1 MSEYLDVS
9 FAGNTSEECFGFS
22 PAAMQVACSAQL
34 LNITDPPSI
43 YSWEEDSFLWEP
55 VTCMLANVTY
65 SNRIDLADNFNWC
78 SVPLKGSDAFL
89 FVSLALVTAA
99 ALFGKLSAVW
109 VLISGGVIGAIN
121 NYANLL
127 QVSNSISIWL
137 GISPPDL
144 FFYALWVH
152 ILTLAF
158 VMVILSAIILT
169 PIILFGLGFASRGFT
184 WVHGALF
191 AAMIA
196 STDALAATAILK
208 AGGGPEKLVVLME
221 GEALLN
227 DASAITLFEV
237 FMHILEDHPT
247 AEHMPTV
254 WSAIP
259 TIIEE
264 ILKLAS
270 IGAGVGLGMSIA
282 TGYLLRWLRWR
293 GAKPAVE
300 ITVILAV
307 AYMSFYGSGV
317 ISVVVFGL
325 WGNYTSNSIDILGGN
340 AWSYAAIPLIYVFM
354 LLIRTGCLA
363 LFNISVFAW
372 IRERLGWT
380 EVLFTGWSG
389 LRGSI
394 SLIMTADFI
403 AHSVTVCA
411 GAPTY
416 LSCAYVLADRVNSD
430 IAIWTASFVVLT
442 LVINAPSISL
452 MMRWLKLDRITPEK
466 QAMRAKAK
474 RALMRFTGA
483 AIGTLREDDEEF
495 LQGANWQAVGR
506 YVDVSDAL
514 KKFDPPLPPAQAWAI
529 SAAAPPGSKQ
539 SLPGGEADAKGGEAT
554 LARKSVGQSVS
565 EALRVP
571 LSPFMSTQRDG
582 GTSDGGAE
590 TDASRRSGSRFRN
603 VFRPSTAHAQLGQT
617 SEETRE
623 RAGRSRQRRQR
634 DAAGRPFTSGAGFD
648 SDKESSSSDAGES
661 DSSGYRSDA
670 SSGAGGGK
678 GGAPAGTTS
687 HGAALHALFDDS
699 DSDALEGLV
708 EECPFIQAKQP
719 RQPHNS
725 AEEQREQVPAADAP
739 ASEQGDIEMGLR
751 STAAAVEALTGAAAE
766 AGAAAA
772 TGFLAAAIASV
783 AAAGGLTGQ
792 EATPAGGTSAVPS
805 PTAALAPASAA
816 AAADGDHEQSA
827 EGLAFIRQRQQSQR
841 QRRPALGSIFG
852 VAESDAA
859 QQAAP
864 PDSPVGLS
872 GSGLPRAS
880 SLRAIAENQP
890 ELPGQAGAWHQ
901 QVPAPDS
908 HATSAHGSEAGGGG
922 DHELYSSSLPAAVG
936 QQLKQQLRMHQLQQA
951 SPDATATTA
960 PGDSNS
966 DTATAGTDSNAG
978 LQRGGGGSADDL
990 YYSSMPAAAGRQ
1002 MALQLQQELQAGIKR
1017 PPTAEG
1023 PAAVAEP
1030 RVSLAGGTSAAAAG
1044 VPASDD
1050 QSVGYYSSVPAAVG
1064 RQMALQL
1071 KQEQLKEGQAQ
1082 QEPPTAALAAAATSR
1097 DESHG
1102 RPPLSP
1108 PDNEH
1113 SSAAYY
1119 SSVPAAVGR
1128 RMAEQLKQEQLKQ
1141 EEQQASPIAAAAATG
1156 SLQEATGQP
1165 GASGLTQEAA
1175 ADYYS
1180 SLPAAAGRTLQLQ
1193 LRQQL
1198 AGAEQQPSPAT
1209 EAEAGG
1215 REPSKQPAAAAAAAA
1230 GRHVSARRLARQA
1243 SPAQQLQQKQQR
1255 GWEEYHRTVTG
1266 AAGPSLAA
1274 ELQRQLAQNRAAT
1287 AAEGAMAPAP
1297 LLALPE
1303 HDLLGRRV
1311 SSSSSAAEPTSV
1323 AWEKGPTLGGDVF
1336 ARVPLSARSAY
1347 NRPSPMDPSR
1357 HALHPA
1363 AGGLASLIPGP
1374 TSVSASLQ
1382 MRRER
1387 AMDRSRKPGDGSGS
1401 SRASISLAP
1410 SGTSADGPFLRT
1422 SSGVQGGLTTRS
1434 VDMPADRDT
1443 SWQHKPVRAARVL
1456 TRTSPGLTSINSM
1469 PPAVPAGSEGIAS
1482 GDPFLGPAVGMAP
1495 QSLPQAHSSAAPS
1508 SAGGGAKGV
1517 RAQAALARFSMAGS
1531 AGSSMH
1537 GASAYETAAAAAVAA
1552 AGGPAAFVPSGSG
1565 NHHFSDGVL
1574 SEMRSRLIAGL
1585 KRYFHAKRLE
1595 GLLSVQ
1601 GLRILEYACDYA
1613 AEHTLQSLSVWK
1625 LLEKEIAG
1633 NLTTRIMAR
1642 CLMLLARGWRSSPRW
1657 LQIVT
1662 SWPVKKVS
1670 GFLRRLLGQR
1680 MLVSCEVAVEYY
1692 LSMVHSPQIQWLQQA
1707 DEAWPLQQEVEAEVD
1722 AAYKFIIDREI
1733 EAPDRFQAIQSYR
1746 AAMAV
1751 LRQQLT
1757 FVHEL
1762 FESGMVDEGE
1772 KDDMVAP
1779 LDKRMRHLEITG
1791 PVWKPPRPRAVL
1803 RSLPFMQ
1810 PLPEEMF
1817 RVILRAGSI
1826 KEQKTGVAFWS
1837 SSNLPAVSGL
1847 ESGPGVYVVLSGV
1860 IRRLHQHLDGT
1871 VKEYFQGTGG
1881 VVGSLLALTGTRL
1894 PGNETAVAEGNTLG
1908 KGPTLFHV
1916 PQSAVFEVLQ
1926 REAAG
1931 SKPAAMLHLQLL
1943 RGAAAYVCE
1952 SCESDV
1958 VHALHLHLLQ
1968 LAVARMLR
1976 SRKSRPSRHF
1986 SGLAGGGA
1994 PTATSMPRVST
2005 ESGVEQQQQQQQR
2018 EQPKASPVM
2027 QRKSVSG
2034 EQELGLRRTSSLSRL
2049 SSWQL
2054 QQQRNSG
2061 AAAMATQREGDVEE
2075 VGPLRRQASMSSQ
2088 LARQAMP
2095 APGGLGLRHAKSF
2108 GGHLAELMQQIAT
2121 EEFEQMEAREQHM
2134 GKVDEGDE
2142 DEASLASPNPSG
2154 STGAGLG
2161 LRGNSSH
2168 DLQTTAAADGT
2179 PSGVPQPPLPAS
2191 NGHAAAHDSQQFG
2204 VPEQAY
2210 SDTVT
2215 VAAMKAASKSM
2226 RQSARA
2232 AERRAPQYAVEVLA
2246 EFKRG
2251 ITSGILLR
2259 LPAGQTFRQTTHAVL
2274 LRGQLHAV
2282 GPPLAA
2288 DNISPAS
2295 SAQHSKEQLS
2305 NSRLDAAFSGGTGS
2319 KSPHRSSSTREVDWE
2334 AGLAKMAAAAAC
2346 PAAPQLLPWLCNP
2359 RYRCNSGAR
2368 LPTEQLWQA
2377 GPGGAQLLVCLTD
2390 GGEVP
2395 DGVQEAEA
2403 SAAAAA
2409 ADAAPAVAAPGV
2421 ELGRPSVVA
2430 HPLDLPSASSSQR
2443 GQGVEGAMRAA
2454 GESAVRSATRV
2465 ASIAAAP
2472 AAMATN
2478 SLMNFMPWQHR
2489 YSRSSTATSSEAG
2502 TNASAADNSVPGS
2515 DSNVSAFRRGNVVV
2529 SLERLA
2535 SRRSDGLGRSVSSA
2549 R

>member
-1 MSEYLDVS
+1 MAEYLDVS
-9 FAGNTSEECFGFS
+9 YAGYTADQCLALTPPN
-22 PAAMQVACSAQL
+22 AQVACSAQL
-34 LNITDPPSI
+34 LNVTDPPSI
-43 YSWEEDSFLWEP
+43 YSWDEYAFLWEG
-55 VTCMLANVTY
+55 VTCMLSNVTY
-65 SNRIDLADNFNWC
+65 TNRVDIPDNFNWC
-78 SVPLKGSDAFL
+78 TVPLKGSDAFL
-89 FVSLALVTAA
+89 FASLALIFAGC
-99 ALFGKLSAVW
+99 LFGKLAVVW
-109 VLISGGVIGAIN
+109 VLIAGGALGAVN

-144 FFYALWVH
+144 FFYAFIPPLAVDSAIRLDFFLFSKLWMHV
-152 ILTLAF
+152 LLLAF
-158 VMVILSAIILT
+158 VMVILSAAVLT
-169 PIILFGLGFASRGFT
+169 PFILFVLGFASRGFT

-208 AGGGPEKLVVLME
+208 AGGGPDKLVALME
-221 GEALLN
+221 AEALLN

-237 FMHILEDHPT
+237 FLKILMDHPGDT
-247 AEHMPTV
+247 PMPSV

-259 TIIEE
+259 GVITDT
-264 ILKLAS
+264 LRLAA

-293 GAKPAVE
+293 GARASIEFTIV
-300 ITVILAV
+300 LAV
-307 AYMSFYGSGV
+307 SYLSFYVANSPAMGSGV
-317 ISVVVFGL
+317 IAVVVFGL
-325 WGNYTSNSIDILGGN
+325 WGNYTSKWGMLASTEDSGAFDAFWETLSFASNGLVFFWTGIASVNFFIRSVNILGGN
-340 AWSYAAIPLIYVFM
+340 AWSYGAVPLIFIFM
-354 LLIRTGCLA
+354 LFVRTGCLA

-380 EVLFTGWSG
+380 EVVFTGWCG
-389 LRGSI
+389 LRGSV
-394 SLIMTADFI
+394 SLIMIADFI
-403 AHSVTVCA
+403 SNTALLQGDTTNPDDPSRER
-411 GAPTY
+411 
-416 LSCAYVLADRVNSD
+416 DRVNSD
-430 IAIWTASFVVLT
+430 ISVWTASFVLLT
-442 LVINAPSISL
+442 LVINAPSIGL
-452 MMRWLKLDRITPEK
+452 MLRWLKLDRITPEK

-483 AIGTLREDDEEF
+483 AIGSLREDDEQF

-506 YVDVSDAL
+506 YVDVSDEL
-514 KKFDPPLPPAQAWAI
+514 KKFDPPLPPAQASAI
-529 SAAAPPGSKQ
+529 SSAASPGSKQ
-539 SLPGGEADAKGGEAT
+539 RLPGGETDAKGGKAT
-554 LARKSVGQSVS
+554 LSRKSVGQSVS

-582 GTSDGGAE
+582 DTSDGGAE
-590 TDASRRSGSRFRN
+590 TDASRRSGGRFRN

-661 DSSGYRSDA
+661 DSSGYRSNA
-670 SSGAGGGK
+670 SSNAGGGK
-678 GGAPAGTTS
+678 AGAPAGTIS

-719 RQPHNS
+719 RLATQQPPS
-725 AEEQREQVPAADAP
+725 SMAEQQEQVPTADAR
-739 ASEQGDIEMGLR
+739 ASKGSDIEMGLHP
-751 STAAAVEALTGAAAE
+751 TAAAVEASAGAAAE

-772 TGFLAAAIASV
+772 TGVLATAKAPV

-792 EATPAGGTSAVPS
+792 QAPPAGGSSAGWAPAGA
-805 PTAALAPASAA
+805 PAPASP
-816 AAADGDHEQSA
+816 AAADGDQEQSA
-827 EGLAFIRQRQQSQR
+827 EGLAFIRQWQQSQR

-852 VAESDAA
+852 AAESDA
-859 QQAAP
+859 
-864 PDSPVGLS
+864 
-872 GSGLPRAS
+872 
-880 SLRAIAENQP
+880 
-890 ELPGQAGAWHQ
+890 
-901 QVPAPDS
+901 
-908 HATSAHGSEAGGGG
+908 T
-922 DHELYSSSLPAAVG
+922 
-936 QQLKQQLRMHQLQQA
+936 
-951 SPDATATTA
+951 
-960 PGDSNS
+960 
-966 DTATAGTDSNAG
+966 NAG

-990 YYSSMPAAAGRQ
+990 YYSSMPATAGRQ
-1002 MALQLQQELQAGIKR
+1002 MALQLQQELQAGINR
-1017 PPTAEG
+1017 PPAAEG
-1023 PAAVAEP
+1023 PAAVTEP

-1044 VPASDD
+1044 VPASED
-1050 QSVGYYSSVPAAVG
+1050 QTFGYYSSVPAAVG

-1071 KQEQLKEGQAQ
+1071 KQEQLKQ
-1082 QEPPTAALAAAATSR
+1082 
-1097 DESHG
+1097 
-1102 RPPLSP
+1102 
-1108 PDNEH
+1108 
-1113 SSAAYY
+1113 
-1119 SSVPAAVGR
+1119 
-1128 RMAEQLKQEQLKQ
+1128 EQLKQEQLKQ
-1141 EEQQASPIAAAAATG
+1141 QEDQQAPPSAAAAATG

-1165 GASGLTQEAA
+1165 GAGGGIEEAA

-1193 LRQQL
+1193 LQQQL
-1198 AGAEQQPSPAT
+1198 ATAKQQPTLPAEI
-1209 EAEAGG
+1209 EADSITI
-1215 REPSKQPAAAAAAAA
+1215 EPSKQPAAAPAA

-1274 ELQRQLAQNRAAT
+1274 ELQRQLAHNRAAT
-1287 AAEGAMAPAP
+1287 AA
-1297 LLALPE
+1297 
-1303 HDLLGRRV
+1303 
-1311 SSSSSAAEPTSV
+1311 
-1323 AWEKGPTLGGDVF
+1323 
-1336 ARVPLSARSAY
+1336 
-1347 NRPSPMDPSR
+1347 
-1357 HALHPA
+1357 
-1363 AGGLASLIPGP
+1363 AG
-1374 TSVSASLQ
+1374 
-1382 MRRER
+1382 
-1387 AMDRSRKPGDGSGS
+1387 
-1401 SRASISLAP
+1401 
-1410 SGTSADGPFLRT
+1410 ADGASLRT
-1422 SSGVQGGLTTRS
+1422 SSGVPGGLTRRS
-1434 VDMPADRDT
+1434 VDMPAARDT

-1469 PPAVPAGSEGIAS
+1469 PPAVPADSEGIAS
-1482 GDPFLGPAVGMAP
+1482 GDPFGGPAAGVAP
-1495 QSLPQAHSSAAPS
+1495 LSLPQAHSSAAPS

-1517 RAQAALARFSMAGS
+1517 RVQAALARFSMAGS
-1531 AGSSMH
+1531 AGSPMH
-1537 GASAYETAAAAAVAA
+1537 GASAYETAAS
-1552 AGGPAAFVPSGSG
+1552 VPTGSG
-1565 NHHFSDGVL
+1565 NHFSAGVL
-1574 SEMRSRLIAGL
+1574 REMRSRLIAGL
-1585 KRYFHAKRLE
+1585 KRYYHAKRLE

-1613 AEHTLQSLSVWK
+1613 AEHTVQPLSVWK
-1625 LLEKEIAG
+1625 LLEREVAG
-1633 NLTTRIMAR
+1633 NQTTRIMAR
-1642 CLMLLARGWRSSPRW
+1642 CLVLLARGWRSSPRW
-1657 LQIVT
+1657 LQAVT

-1762 FESGMVDEGE
+1762 YESGMVDEGE
-1772 KDDMVAP
+1772 KDDIEAP

-1826 KEQKTGVAFWS
+1826 KEQKMGVAFWS

-1926 REAAG
+1926 RKAAG

-1976 SRKSRPSRHF
+1976 SRKGRPSRHIN
-1986 SGLAGGGA
+1986 SLASRGA
-1994 PTATSMPRVST
+1994 PTTASMPCVST
-2005 ESGVEQQQQQQQR
+2005 DPVLGQQQQQQQQR
-2018 EQPKASPVM
+2018 NALFCLQ
-2027 QRKSVSG
+2027 QKSVSG
-2034 EQELGLRRTSSLSRL
+2034 EFDLALRRHSALARG
-2049 SSWQL
+2049 SSWQF
-2054 QQQRNSG
+2054 QQQRKMG
-2061 AAAMATQREGDVEE
+2061 AASMLTQREEE
-2075 VGPLRRQASMSSQ
+2075 ELLPLHRQTSVGPGVR
-2088 LARQAMP
+2088 
-2095 APGGLGLRHAKSF
+2095 GIKGF
-2108 GGHLAELMQQIAT
+2108 GGHMADVMQQIAAQ
-2121 EEFEQMEAREQHM
+2121 EFEQLEAREQHM
-2134 GKVDEGDE
+2134 GKVDESDE
-2142 DEASLASPNPSG
+2142 DDGSLASPNPSG

-2161 LRGNSSH
+2161 RSGNSSN

-2179 PSGVPQPPLPAS
+2179 TSGVFHPPLPAR

-2210 SDTVT
+2210 SDTAS

-2232 AERRAPQYAVEVLA
+2232 AERSAPQYAVEVLA
-2246 EFKRG
+2246 EFRRG
-2251 ITSGILLR
+2251 VTSGVLLR
-2259 LPAGQTFRQTTHAVL
+2259 LPAGLAFRQTTHAVL
-2274 LRGQLHAV
+2274 LRGQLLAV

-2288 DNISPAS
+2288 DDISPAS
-2295 SAQHSKEQLS
+2295 SAQHPKEQLS
-2305 NSRLDAAFSGGTGS
+2305 NSRLDEAFSGGNGS

-2368 LPTEQLWQA
+2368 LPAEQLWQA
-2377 GPGGAQLLVCLTD
+2377 GRGGAQLLVCLTD
-2390 GGEVP
+2390 AGEVP
-2395 DGVQEAEA
+2395 DGVEEAEA
-2403 SAAAAA
+2403 SAAA
-2409 ADAAPAVAAPGV
+2409 DAAPAAAAPDV
-2421 ELGRPSVVA
+2421 ELGRPSVEA

-2454 GESAVRSATRV
+2454 GESAVRSATQV

-2472 AAMATN
+2472 AAAVPSGLR
-2478 SLMNFMPWQHR
+2478 SLMPWQHR
-2489 YSRSSTATSSEAG
+2489 YSRGSTARTGSEAG
-2502 TNASAADNSVPGS
+2502 AGALGTDTSIGAAGNGS
-2515 DSNVSAFRRGNVVV
+2515 DGSGSGAGSNAAQLADLR
-2529 SLERLA
+2529 LPLDRLA
-2535 SRRSDGLGRSVSSA
+2535 GRRNNSSGRSFNGFAS
-2549 R
+2549 

>member
-1 MSEYLDVS
+1 MAEYLDVS
-9 FAGNTSEECFGFS
+9 YAGYTADQCLALTPPN
-22 PAAMQVACSAQL
+22 AQVACSAQL
-34 LNITDPPSI
+34 LNVTDPPSI
-43 YSWEEDSFLWEP
+43 YSWDEYAFLWEG
-55 VTCMLANVTY
+55 VTCMLSNVTY
-65 SNRIDLADNFNWC
+65 TNRVDIPDNFNWC
-78 SVPLKGSDAFL
+78 TVPLKGSDAFL
-89 FVSLALVTAA
+89 FASLALIFAGC
-99 ALFGKLSAVW
+99 LFGKLAVVW
-109 VLISGGVIGAIN
+109 VLIAGGALGAVN

-144 FFYALWVH
+144 FFYALWMHV
-152 ILTLAF
+152 LLLAF
-158 VMVILSAIILT
+158 VMVILSAAVLT
-169 PIILFGLGFASRGFT
+169 PFILFVLGFASRGFT

-208 AGGGPEKLVVLME
+208 AGGGPDKLVALME
-221 GEALLN
+221 AEALLN

-237 FMHILEDHPT
+237 FLKILMDHPGDT
-247 AEHMPTV
+247 PMPSV

-259 TIIEE
+259 GVITDT
-264 ILKLAS
+264 LRLAA

-293 GAKPAVE
+293 GARASIEFTIV
-300 ITVILAV
+300 LAV
-307 AYMSFYGSGV
+307 SYLSFYVANSPAMGSGV
-317 ISVVVFGL
+317 IAVVVFGL
-325 WGNYTSNSIDILGGN
+325 WGNYTSKWGMLASTEDSGAFDAFWETLSFASNGLVFFWTGIASVNFFIRSVNILGGN
-340 AWSYAAIPLIYVFM
+340 AWSYGAVPLIFIFM
-354 LLIRTGCLA
+354 LFVRTGCLA

-380 EVLFTGWSG
+380 EVVFTGWCG
-389 LRGSI
+389 LRGSV
-394 SLIMTADFI
+394 SLIMIADFI
-403 AHSVTVCA
+403 SNTALLQGDTTNPDDPSRER
-411 GAPTY
+411 
-416 LSCAYVLADRVNSD
+416 DRVNSD
-430 IAIWTASFVVLT
+430 ISVWTASFVLLT
-442 LVINAPSISL
+442 LVINAPSIGL
-452 MMRWLKLDRITPEK
+452 MLRWLKLDRITPEK

-483 AIGTLREDDEEF
+483 AIGSLREDDEQF

-506 YVDVSDAL
+506 YVDVSDEL

-529 SAAAPPGSKQ
+529 SAAASPGSKQ
-539 SLPGGEADAKGGEAT
+539 SLPGGETDANGGEAT
-554 LARKSVGQSVS
+554 LARNSVPQSVS

-582 GTSDGGAE
+582 GTSDGGAD
-590 TDASRRSGSRFRN
+590 TDASRRSGSRLRN
-603 VFRPSTAHAQLGQT
+603 VFRRSTAHPQLMQT

-634 DAAGRPFTSGAGFD
+634 DAAGRPFTSGAGFQ
-648 SDKESSSSDAGES
+648 SDKQSSSSDADDT
-661 DSSGYRSDA
+661 DSSGYRSNA
-670 SSGAGGGK
+670 SSDAGGGK
-678 GGAPAGTTS
+678 GGAPAGITS
-687 HGAALHALFDDS
+687 HGAALHSLFDDS

-719 RQPHNS
+719 RLATQQPPS
-725 AEEQREQVPAADAP
+725 SMEKQRELVATAEAR
-739 ASEQGDIEMGLR
+739 ASKLADIEMGLR
-751 STAAAVEALTGAAAE
+751 STAGAAE
-766 AGAAAA
+766 VSSETAAA
-772 TGFLAAAIASV
+772 LA
-783 AAAGGLTGQ
+783 AAAGGAALAMIST
-792 EATPAGGTSAVPS
+792 TGGTSAGVGL
-805 PTAALAPASAA
+805 TSAA
-816 AAADGDHEQSA
+816 ATADGDQEQSA
-827 EGLAFIRQRQQSQR
+827 EGLAFIRQRQQSQS

-852 VAESDAA
+852 AAESDAA
-859 QQAAP
+859 
-864 PDSPVGLS
+864 
-872 GSGLPRAS
+872 
-880 SLRAIAENQP
+880 
-890 ELPGQAGAWHQ
+890 
-901 QVPAPDS
+901 
-908 HATSAHGSEAGGGG
+908 
-922 DHELYSSSLPAAVG
+922 
-936 QQLKQQLRMHQLQQA
+936 
-951 SPDATATTA
+951 
-960 PGDSNS
+960 
-966 DTATAGTDSNAG
+966 NAG

-1002 MALQLQQELQAGIKR
+1002 MALQLQQELQAGINR
-1017 PPTAEG
+1017 PPAAEG
-1023 PAAVAEP
+1023 PAAVPEP

-1071 KQEQLKEGQAQ
+1071 KQEQLKEGQAL
-1082 QEPPTAALAAAATSR
+1082 QEPPTAAAAAAATSR
-1097 DESHG
+1097 DESRG

-1141 EEQQASPIAAAAATG
+1141 QEDQQAPPIAAAAAAG

-1165 GASGLTQEAA
+1165 SAGGGTEEAA
-1175 ADYYS
+1175 ADHYS

-1193 LRQQL
+1193 LQQQL
-1198 AGAEQQPSPAT
+1198 ATSKQQPTLSAEI
-1209 EAEAGG
+1209 EADSITV
-1215 REPSKQPAAAAAAAA
+1215 EPSKQPAVAATAAA

-1287 AAEGAMAPAP
+1287 AAASAVASAP
-1297 LLALPE
+1297 LLILPQR
-1303 HDLLGRRV
+1303 DLLGRKIAG
-1311 SSSSSAAEPTSV
+1311 SSSAAAASPS
-1323 AWEKGPTLGGDVF
+1323 PTLGSEV
-1336 ARVPLSARSAY
+1336 AAVVPLSARSAY

-1401 SRASISLAP
+1401 SGASVSPAP
-1410 SGTSADGPFLRT
+1410 LGAGADGGSLK
-1422 SSGVQGGLTTRS
+1422 SSTGVQGGLTRRS

-1469 PPAVPAGSEGIAS
+1469 PPTFPAASSEGGAS
-1482 GDPFLGPAVGMAP
+1482 ADPFLGPAVGMAP
-1495 QSLPQAHSSAAPS
+1495 QSLPRAHSSAAPS

-1537 GASAYETAAAAAVAA
+1537 GASAYETAA
-1552 AGGPAAFVPSGSG
+1552 FIPSGSG
-1565 NHHFSDGVL
+1565 NRHFSDGVL
-1574 SEMRSRLIAGL
+1574 CEMRSRLIAGL

-1657 LQIVT
+1657 LQAVT

-1772 KDDMVAP
+1772 KDDMEAP

-1826 KEQKTGVAFWS
+1826 KEQKAGVAFWS

-1881 VVGSLLALTGTRL
+1881 VVGSLLALTGTHL

-1916 PQSAVFEVLQ
+1916 PQSTVHKVLQ
-1926 REAAG
+1926 QVATGSEA
-1931 SKPAAMLHLQLL
+1931 AAMLHLQLL

-1968 LAVARMLR
+1968 LAVARMLQ
-1976 SRKSRPSRHF
+1976 SRKGRPSRHI
-1986 SGLAGGGA
+1986 SSLASGGA
-1994 PTATSMPRVST
+1994 PTAASMPRAST
-2005 ESGVEQQQQQQQR
+2005 EAVLGQQQR
-2018 EQPKASPVM
+2018 QHKASPAM

-2034 EQELGLRRTSSLSRL
+2034 EQELGLHRPSALARGT
-2049 SSWQL
+2049 SWQF
-2054 QQQRNSG
+2054 QQLRKPG
-2061 AAAMATQREGDVEE
+2061 PAAMATQQTQREGEE
-2075 VGPLRRQASMSSQ
+2075 LLSLHRQASVG
-2088 LARQAMP
+2088 
-2095 APGGLGLRHAKSF
+2095 PGMRGSKGF
-2108 GGHLAELMQQIAT
+2108 GGHMADVMQQIAAQ
-2121 EEFEQMEAREQHM
+2121 EFEELEGREQDM

-2142 DEASLASPNPSG
+2142 DEAGLGSPNRSG

-2161 LRGNSSH
+2161 LRDNSSH

-2179 PSGVPQPPLPAS
+2179 PSGVSQPPLPAS
-2191 NGHAAAHDSQQFG
+2191 NGHAAAHDSQRFG

-2210 SDTVT
+2210 SDAATD
-2215 VAAMKAASKSM
+2215 AAMKAASKSM

-2232 AERRAPQYAVEVLA
+2232 AERRAPQYAVEA
-2246 EFKRG
+2246 S
-2251 ITSGILLR
+2251 TSCGW
-2259 LPAGQTFRQTTHAVL
+2259 
-2274 LRGQLHAV
+2274 
-2282 GPPLAA
+2282 
-2288 DNISPAS
+2288 
-2295 SAQHSKEQLS
+2295 QHVV
-2305 NSRLDAAFSGGTGS
+2305 A
-2319 KSPHRSSSTREVDWE
+2319 
-2334 AGLAKMAAAAAC
+2334 
-2346 PAAPQLLPWLCNP
+2346 
-2359 RYRCNSGAR
+2359 
-2368 LPTEQLWQA
+2368 
-2377 GPGGAQLLVCLTD
+2377 
-2390 GGEVP
+2390 
-2395 DGVQEAEA
+2395 
-2403 SAAAAA
+2403 
-2409 ADAAPAVAAPGV
+2409 AVA
-2421 ELGRPSVVA
+2421 L
-2430 HPLDLPSASSSQR
+2430 
-2443 GQGVEGAMRAA
+2443 
-2454 GESAVRSATRV
+2454 
-2465 ASIAAAP
+2465 
-2472 AAMATN
+2472 
-2478 SLMNFMPWQHR
+2478 SLMPWQHR
-2489 YSRSSTATSSEAG
+2489 FSRGSTALTGSEAG
-2502 TNASAADNSVPGS
+2502 AGALGADNSINGAD
-2515 DSNVSAFRRGNVVV
+2515 DSNIGAPGGGDGSGSGAGSSAAQWADLR
-2529 SLERLA
+2529 LPLDRLA
-2535 SRRSDGLGRSVSSA
+2535 GRRNNSSGRSFNGSA
-2549 R
+2549 S